1 MPSFLLTK
9 FIHCDIVY
17 FERRDF
23 MNMGDIVSL
32 ISTVGFPIV
41 CCIAMGW
48 YVKYTTDKNREQINE
63 MNTQHKAEMD
73 VLTAAINNN
82 TLALQKLSDKLEK
95 E

>member
-1 MPSFLLTK
+1 
-9 FIHCDIVY
+9 
-17 FERRDF
+17 

-41 CCIAMGW
+41 GCIAMGW

-63 MNTQHKAEMD
+63 MNAQHKAEMD